1 MHKMVTPSAKRRLS
15 ALMRAA
21 GEDNGVTHIATAART
36 TVLASDDEDT
46 IMKAMYEADQAMAD
60 NGHPLDLDPKP
71 PAPTPQFCS
80 SLALACGSGEGSAGT
95 VLFKKAPLPQLH

>member
-21 GEDNGVTHIATAART
+21 GEDNGVTHIATAALT

-46 IMKAMYEADQAMAD
+46 IMRAM
-60 NGHPLDLDPKP
+60 
-71 PAPTPQFCS
+71 
-80 SLALACGSGEGSAGT
+80 
-95 VLFKKAPLPQLH
+95 